1 MQPEL
6 LAIIFGLAAAAGWG
20 AGDFSGGL
28 ASRRGD
34 LYVVILIS
42 QLFSVTLLALLALI
56 SGETVPAG
64 RDLLTGGVAGVV
76 GAVGLVALYRALAGT
91 AMGLVAPLT
100 AVVAAGLP
108 VVVAAFT
115 EGLPIPRH
123 MAGFAAALAGVW
135 FIARG
140 GASTAGMMVRPRDLL
155 LPLLAGAAFGAFF
168 ILIDSVSDRAIY
180 WPLVAAR
187 VASITFIASAILAN
201 RHFLHTPVGAGPLRA
216 QLPLILL
223 TGVLETS
230 GNVFFALA
238 TAAGRLDV
246 ASVLAS
252 LYPAGTVLLAWL
264 ILKERLAPWQWV
276 GVAAS
281 LGAIV
286 LIAA

>member
-1 MQPEL
+1 MRSEL

-34 LYVVILIS
+34 LYIVILIS
-42 QLFSVTLLALLALI
+42 QLFSVVLLVLLALL
-56 SGETVPAG
+56 SRETIPAG
-64 RDLLTGGVAGVV
+64 GDLLVGGLAGVV
-76 GAVGLVALYRALAGT
+76 GAIGLIALYRALAGT
-91 AMGLVAPLT
+91 AMGLVAPVT

-115 EGLPIPRH
+115 EGLPLPRH
-123 MAGFAAALAGVW
+123 MIGFAAALAGVW
-135 FIARG
+135 FISRG
-140 GASTAGMMVRPRDLL
+140 GDRALGMVVHPRDLL
-155 LPLLAGAAFGAFF
+155 LPLFAGATFGTFF
-168 ILIDSVSDRAIY
+168 ILIDQVSDRAIY

-187 VASITFIASAILAN
+187 VASITFISATIFAN
-201 RHFLHTPVGAGPLRA
+201 RLRFRGATSAQLVAG

-223 TGVLETS
+223 TGLLETA

-238 TAAGRLDV
+238 TAAGRLDI

-252 LYPAGTVLLAWL
+252 LYPAGTVLLAWFV
-264 ILKERLAPWQWV
+264 LKEKLAPWQWL

-281 LGAIV
+281 LVAIV

>member
-1 MQPEL
+1 MQPEF

-42 QLFSVTLLALLALI
+42 QLFSVILLALLALL
-56 SGETVPAG
+56 SGEAVPAG
-64 RDLLTGGVAGVV
+64 GDLLIGGAAGLV
-76 GAVGLVALYRALAGT
+76 GAVGLIALYRALAGT
-91 AMGLVAPLT
+91 AMGLVAPVT
-100 AVVAAGLP
+100 ALVAAGLP
-108 VVVAAFT
+108 VIVAAFT
-115 EGLPIPRH
+115 VGLPVPRH
-123 MAGFAAALAGVW
+123 MVGFGAALAGVW
-135 FIARG
+135 FISRG
-140 GASTAGMMVRPRDLL
+140 GNSTTGMMMRARDLL
-155 LPLLAGAAFGAFF
+155 LPLFAGATFGTFF
-168 ILIDSVSDRAIY
+168 ILIDQVSSRAIY

-187 VASITFIASAILAN
+187 VASITFIATAILAN
-201 RHFLHTPVGAGPLRA
+201 RRFLHAPVGTGPLSA
-216 QLPLILL
+216 QLPLIFL
-223 TGVLETS
+223 TGLLETS

-264 ILKERLAPWQWV
+264 VLKEHLAPWQWV

-281 LGAIV
+281 LLAIV